1 MDTCII
7 NMKTE
12 RTFLR
17 WCHPGTRGK
26 TPAII
31 RSCLLTLFICSAV
44 VQADVTLPRIFGS
57 KMVLQR
63 DREIPVW
70 GWADPGEEVTV
81 EFAGQAKEA
90 MPDDSGK
97 WMVTLDPLP
106 ASAEAHTMTV
116 RGWNEI
122 RLEDVLVGEVWLASG
137 QSNMELTFF
146 EIEPVE
152 WADAKE
158 HRDNTLVRAFHVEH
172 HLVAGFP
179 MDDTL
184 GRWKNCA
191 EMVARPDSVSAV
203 AFFFALKLQETL
215 GVPVAFLDASWGGR
229 KIEAFIPEEGYK
241 AVGLPSPVN
250 PRPMDMPAA
259 ARRIEEAAAAVDAVL
274 QANLERRKIG
284 MPAPAFVYGN
294 AQNEIHNAMIAPL
307 APFALRGAIWYQ
319 GESNWDSTDYYLK
332 LQALSAGWSEIF
344 QVKDIPIL
352 QVQIAPNNS
361 NGQSPP
367 ESSVLC
373 DNVWA
378 AQYRGARDI
387 PGMGIVAI
395 QDTGINPNNIHPR
408 NKKAVG
414 VRLAALA
421 LKTLYGH
428 DVVDKGPGFASALRS
443 GSKVVVT
450 FKDIGEGLTTFDGK
464 PPAWFE
470 LSADGSLFISAEATI
485 IADRVEVSTAAVPE
499 PEFVRMGWRDI
510 AVPNLVDKNGWPVFA
525 FPARPVMPE

>member
-1 MDTCII
+1 M
-7 NMKTE
+7 
-12 RTFLR
+12 
-17 WCHPGTRGK
+17 
-26 TPAII
+26 I
-31 RSCLLTLFICSAV
+31 RACLLTLVLCTAV
-44 VQADVTLPRIFGS
+44 AQADVTLPRVFDS

-81 EFAGQAKEA
+81 EFAGQLKKA
-90 MPDDSGK
+90 MPDASGK
-97 WMVTLDPLP
+97 WMVKLDPLP
-106 ASAEAHTMTV
+106 ASAESRMMTV
-116 RGWNEI
+116 SGRNEI
-122 RLEDVLVGEVWLASG
+122 RFEDVLVGEVWLASG

-146 EIEPVE
+146 EIEPGE
-152 WADAKE
+152 WARAKE
-158 HRDNTLVRAFHVEH
+158 HQDNKLVRAFHVDH

-179 MDDTL
+179 MDDTI

-203 AFFFALKLQETL
+203 AFFFAIKLQETL

-250 PRPMDMPAA
+250 PRPVDMPAA

-274 QANLERRKIG
+274 QANRQGRKIG

-294 AQNEIHNAMIAPL
+294 AQNEIHNAMISPL
-307 APFALRGAIWYQ
+307 APFALQGAIWYQ
-319 GESNWDSTDYYLK
+319 GESNWDSMDYFLK

-361 NGQSPP
+361 SGRSPP
-367 ESSVLC
+367 GSNALC

-378 AQYRGARDI
+378 AQYRSALDI

-395 QDTGINPNNIHPR
+395 HDTGINPDNIHPR

-414 VRLAALA
+414 ERLAALA
-421 LKTLYGH
+421 LKTRYGH
-428 DVVDKGPGFASALRS
+428 DVIAKGPGFGSATRA

-450 FKDIGEGLTTFDGK
+450 FKDIDEGLTTFDGK
-464 PPAWFE
+464 PPSWFE
-470 LSADGSLFISAEATI
+470 LSADGSHFISAEAAI
-485 IADRVEVSTAAVPE
+485 IADTVEVSAVAMPE
-499 PEFVRMGWRDI
+499 PKYVRMGWRDI

-525 FPARPVMPE
+525 FPAQPVIPE